1 MYKNNYNRRN
11 YGVKDFFKSKSA
23 LSTLILINIII
34 WLIIAL
40 IDVFC
45 FLFNKSSPLAAANIS
60 NNSMQWLALPSDLN
74 SLLHKPWTIIT
85 YMFVHSNFFHIFF
98 NMFTLFYAGKLFMT
112 YFRKNQLLWTY
123 FFGGIIG
130 AAFFIGAMNIFPVF
144 IEQNTNFH
152 LIGASAAVLAIL
164 VTIATYIPNLEI
176 NLWLLGR
183 VKLKY
188 LALILI
194 LIDVL
199 SISAGNAGGHFSHLG
214 GMLYGFCYGFYLR
227 RNHNRHLSSFF
238 QRLSNRFKNL
248 KKDRNYKNQVRE
260 EKKKSEENQQ
270 NIDNILAKVS
280 KSGYGSLTKEEKDL
294 LFSKS
299 KK

>member
-1 MYKNNYNRRN
+1 M
-11 YGVKDFFKSKSA
+11 
-23 LSTLILINIII
+23 
-34 WLIIAL
+34 L

-74 SLLHKPWTIIT
+74 SLLRAPWTIIS

-98 NMFTLFYAGKLFMT
+98 NMFTLFYAGKLFVT
-112 YFRKNQLLWTY
+112 YFRKNQLVWTY
-123 FFGGIIG
+123 VLGGIIG
-130 AAFFIGAMNIFPVF
+130 AAFFIGAMNVFPVF
-144 IEQNTNFH
+144 TEQQTNFH

-164 VTIATYIPNLEI
+164 VTIATYIPNLEV
-176 NLWLLGR
+176 NLWLFGR
-183 VKLKY
+183 IKLKY

-194 LIDVL
+194 LIDIL
-199 SISAGNAGGHFSHLG
+199 SIGNGNAGGHFSHLG

-227 RNHNRHLSSFF
+227 QNHHKVYLSSSFE
-238 QRLSNRFKNL
+238 RFKNKIKNA
-248 KKDRNYKNQVRE
+248 KKDKARKHQAKE
-260 EKKKSEENQQ
+260 EKKKAADKQKNM
-270 NIDNILAKVS
+270 DNILAKVS
-280 KSGYGSLTKEEKDL
+280 RSGYSSLTKEEKDL